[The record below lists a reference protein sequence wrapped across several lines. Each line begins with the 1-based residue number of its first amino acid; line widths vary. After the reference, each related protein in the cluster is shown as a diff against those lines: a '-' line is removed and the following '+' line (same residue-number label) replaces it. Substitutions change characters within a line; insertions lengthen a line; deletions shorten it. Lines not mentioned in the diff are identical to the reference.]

1 MTSCDRLL
9 GVETWG
15 SVELYFLV
23 SCYLAV
29 SHQFSFSKRN
39 IHKMSYIS
47 QGPPHDLQFRVME
60 LRWLPGSVST
70 ASSSIVIASLALPF
84 ELLIVTLFLIIVLH
98 SFTICSKFVI
108 SPYFNWLVLFSLSTK
123 SKKGAPLSCH
133 S

>member
-1 MTSCDRLL
+1 MYC
-9 GVETWG
+9 GVVFP
-15 SVELYFLV
+15 SLV
-23 SCYLAV
+23 LSSSIMWVPILQEKDTLRCMY
-29 SHQFSFSKRN
+29 
-39 IHKMSYIS
+39 YIS
-47 QGPPHDLQFRVME
+47 RGPPHDLQFRVME

-70 ASSSIVIASLALPF
+70 ASSSIVVASLALPF

-133 S
+133 SWNWDTHKQ

>member
-47 QGPPHDLQFRVME
+47 QGPPHDLRFCVMGV
-60 LRWLPGSVST
+60 RWLPD
-70 ASSSIVIASLALPF
+70 SSRLTSCGKVIAFLSLSF
-84 ELLIVTLFLIIVLH
+84 ELLILTLFLIILH
-98 SFTICSKFVI
+98 YFTICIKFVL
-108 SPYFNWLVLFSLSTK
+108 SPYLNLVVLLSFSLRGE
-123 SKKGAPLSCH
+123 KGAPLPCCA
-133 S
+133 